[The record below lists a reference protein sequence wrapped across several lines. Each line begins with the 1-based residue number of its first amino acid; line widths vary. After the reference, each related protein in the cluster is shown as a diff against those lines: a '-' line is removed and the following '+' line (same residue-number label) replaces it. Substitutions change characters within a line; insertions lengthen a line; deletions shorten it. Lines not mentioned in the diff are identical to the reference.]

1 MIIEVNKNN
10 ISILDDS
17 FLDSEYITNELNMNP
32 FAKIYVYV
40 ENYKVVGYIYYS
52 DIYERVEINQI
63 EVENIHRNC
72 GLGTKLLKF
81 VTENV
86 DKPNCVRTISKAI
99 VEKNN
104 EKLISE
110 IDKLSPDIIFVT
122 TDIISANQLKK
133 QDDNY
138 KREYNQ

>member
-40 ENYKVVGYIYYS
+40 ENNKVVGYIYYS

-81 VTENV
+81 VTGNV
-86 DKPNCVRTISKAI
+86 DKTISLEVKI
-99 VEKNN
+99 
-104 EKLISE
+104 
-110 IDKLSPDIIFVT
+110 
-122 TDIISANQLKK
+122 
-133 QDDNY
+133 DNY
-138 KREYNQ
+138 PAIKLYKKFDFVPKATRKGYYNGIDGILMVRDIK